1 MNYSLRNIQHCVIT
15 LICVLIEVINISD
28 CIFCIIDSR
37 EYMLGT
43 ESMIF
48 NGGIKYKSMMLYI
61 LSDTLLLITII
72 IMCWALFQKK
82 HKLVV
87 ISQCVYF
94 SIMLIFSKLGLIL
107 FI

>member
-1 MNYSLRNIQHCVIT
+1 MSYFLSNRQLCVIT
-15 LICVLIEVINISD
+15 LLCVLMEIVNISD
-28 CIFCIIDSR
+28 CICCIIAPR
-37 EYMLGT
+37 EYMLGA

-61 LSDTLLLITII
+61 LSDTLQLITII

-87 ISQCVYF
+87 ITLCVYF
-94 SIMLIFSKLGLIL
+94 SIMLIFSKHGLIL

>member
-1 MNYSLRNIQHCVIT
+1 MRYSLRNKQLCVIT
-15 LICVLIEVINISD
+15 LLCVLMEIVNISD
-28 CIFCIIDSR
+28 CICCIIAPR
-37 EYMLGT
+37 EYMLGA
-43 ESMIF
+43 ESMVF

-61 LSDTLLLITII
+61 LSDTLQLITII

-87 ISQCVYF
+87 ITLCVYF
-94 SIMLIFSKLGLIL
+94 SIMLIFSKHGLIL